1 MTINLPFDMQRTG
14 ALIARLRKEHHMTQ
28 MQLADTL
35 GISFQAVS
43 NWERGQSMPD
53 ISKLPELAEL
63 FGTTIDELLGRRCP
77 VLEQAAAGQLRVH
90 LNSATVTLA
99 EAAEAAPFLPPEQAE
114 ELLSHVDDS
123 ELHPDFASGLYDLLP
138 FMSTSQVD
146 TLLQK
151 RLASDDYAFL
161 LPFCSNTALDAAVQA
176 QLEAGRDITP
186 FLPFLSNPT
195 LRALWNARI
204 ARGES
209 TAGFLP
215 FLPTADI
222 DRFALERIGRGEDFA
237 ECLPFMSDR
246 AITRLFQTRIAQKQ
260 DVHMLLPFLPTKVI
274 DQLAQT
280 LTDE

>member
-28 MQLADTL
+28 MQLADAL
-35 GISFQAVS
+35 GVSFQAVS

-53 ISKLPELAEL
+53 ISKLPELAEF

-77 VLEQAAAGQLRVH
+77 VLEQAAAGCLNQH
-90 LNSATVTLA
+90 LQTSAVTVE

-114 ELLSHVDDS
+114 TLAAHALDTATEESPVALS
-123 ELHPDFASGLYDLLP
+123 ALLP
-138 FMSTSQVD
+138 FMSSAQVD
-146 TLLQK
+146 ALLQK

-161 LPFCSNTALDAAVQA
+161 LPFCSNAALDAAVQA
-176 QLEAGRDITP
+176 QLEVSRDITP
-186 FLPFLSNPT
+186 FLPFLSNST
-195 LRALWNARI
+195 LRTAWEARR
-204 ARGES
+204 AQGHSAAE
-209 TAGFLP
+209 FLP

-222 DRFALERIGRGEDFA
+222 DRFALERSERGEGFA
-237 ECLPFMSDR
+237 ECLPFMSDG
-246 AITRLFQTRIAQKQ
+246 AIARLFRTRITQKQ